1 MSECILKTEGIS
13 KAFGGVHAVE
23 NFSMELYSQEIRGI
37 IGPNGAGKT
46 TIYNCISG
54 IYRIDS
60 GEIYFDGKRIT
71 AMQQEEIARL
81 GLSRTFQNT
90 RLFAGLSVLD
100 NVKSAI
106 DWSGDYTILQ
116 AMLRTPKV
124 RREEKRIRDEA
135 MHCLETAKLDQYA
148 NMRPNNL
155 PYGIQRRL
163 EIARAL
169 ASKPKVL
176 MLDEPAAGLN
186 PEEVFELI
194 DFISEIRDS
203 FNQSLLII
211 EHRMDV
217 IMTLC
222 KHIYVQDS
230 GRTIAQGTPEEI
242 QKNPIVLKAY
252 LGEVEEG

>member
-1 MSECILKTEGIS
+1 MADCVLKTEKIT
-13 KAFGGVHAVE
+13 KFFGGVRAVE
-23 NFSMELYSQEIRGI
+23 NFSMELYPQEIRGI

-54 IYRIDS
+54 IYRLDS
-60 GEIYFDGKRIT
+60 GDIFFDGKCT
-71 AMQQEEIARL
+71 TQMQQEEIARL

-106 DWSGDYTILQ
+106 DWSGDYNILQ

-135 MHCLETAKLDQYA
+135 MFCLETAKLDQYA

-155 PYGIQRRL
+155 PYGVQRRL

-169 ASKPKVL
+169 ASRPKVL

-194 DFISEIRDS
+194 DFIAEIRDS
-203 FNQSLLII
+203 FNQSLLVI

-230 GRTIAQGTPEEI
+230 GQTIAQGTPEEI
-242 QKNPIVLKAY
+242 QKNPLVLSAY
-252 LGEVEEG
+252 LGEVTEE

>member
-1 MSECILKTEGIS
+1 MSDCVLKTQNIT
-13 KAFGGVHAVE
+13 KFFGGVRAVE
-23 NFSMELYSQEIRGI
+23 NFTMQLYPHEIRGI

-54 IYRIDS
+54 IYRLDS
-60 GEIYFDGKRIT
+60 GDIYFDGKCT
-71 AMQQEEIARL
+71 SQMQQEEIARL

-106 DWSGDYTILQ
+106 DWKGDYNILQ

-135 MHCLETAKLDQYA
+135 MFCLQTAKLDQYA

-155 PYGIQRRL
+155 PYGVQRRL

-169 ASKPKVL
+169 ASRPKVL

-186 PEEVFELI
+186 PEEVFQLI
-194 DFISEIRDS
+194 DFISEIRES

-230 GRTIAQGTPEEI
+230 GKTIAQGTPEEV
-242 QKNPIVLKAY
+242 QKDPLVLSAY
-252 LGEVEEG
+252 LGEVEKR